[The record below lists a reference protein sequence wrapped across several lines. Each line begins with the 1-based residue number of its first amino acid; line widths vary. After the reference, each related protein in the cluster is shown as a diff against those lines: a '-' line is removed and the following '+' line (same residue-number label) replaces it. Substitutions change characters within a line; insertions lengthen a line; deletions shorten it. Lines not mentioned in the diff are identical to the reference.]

1 MAHESKLQEIK
12 DRRHEAFMHKYHL
25 IDLLADC
32 PNLHSAQKRA
42 TETGKLQIYISIYL
56 SSCTRTVC
64 IS

>member
-25 IDLLADC
+25 IDLLRA
-32 PNLHSAQKRA
+32 SKFTFQQQRIQKLENYRY
-42 TETGKLQIYISIYL
+42 TFDL
-56 SSCTRTVC
+56 SQFLYKTVC